1 MDTLFDYNPD
11 DDYGPDEQ
19 DALRDAMVS
28 QWDNDLK
35 IIKER
40 GVIPD
45 FFGEPRPLS
54 KDKARLLE
62 YLYDHGYVAWHN
74 YPCQNNRDVT
84 KAIGLN
90 NTGNAKAVIDMCFRE
105 GLIESRL
112 YRGEQVFQLAQDGEY
127 ALEEHQIEVEL
138 GLV

>member
-1 MDTLFDYNPD
+1 MQTLFDYTHDAPNAD
-11 DDYGPDEQ
+11 DEYEIGVAMRKQWEADSESV
-19 DALRDAMVS
+19 RD
-28 QWDNDLK
+28 
-35 IIKER
+35 R

-45 FFGEPRPLS
+45 WIGEPRPLS

-112 YRGEQVFQLAQDGEY
+112 YRGDQVFQLAQDGEY